1 MVVIDEYEDV
11 IDTIE
16 EMSEDDNKFPV
27 VEDGRIKMILKMIFE
42 FIKVIVNY
50 LLNNNASKKES

>member
-16 EMSEDDNKFPV
+16 EMIEGDNKFPV
-27 VEDGRIKMILKMIFE
+27 VEDGRINMILKDDI
-42 FIKVIVNY
+42 
-50 LLNNNASKKES
+50 

>member
-16 EMSEDDNKFPV
+16 EMIEGDNKFPV

-42 FIKVIVNY
+42 FIKVIINC
-50 LLNNNASKKES
+50 LLKNNASKKES

>member
-1 MVVIDEYEDV
+1 MVVIDEYDDV

-16 EMSEDDNKFPV
+16 EMIEGDNKFPV

>member
-16 EMSEDDNKFPV
+16 EMIEGDNKFPV

-42 FIKVIVNY
+42 FIKVIINC

>member
-16 EMSEDDNKFPV
+16 EMIEGDNKFPV